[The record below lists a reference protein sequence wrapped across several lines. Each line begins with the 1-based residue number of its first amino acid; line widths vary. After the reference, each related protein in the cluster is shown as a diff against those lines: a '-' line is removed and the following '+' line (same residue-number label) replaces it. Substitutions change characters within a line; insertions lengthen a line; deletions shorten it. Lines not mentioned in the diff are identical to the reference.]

1 MDKFDSR
8 DNQGIQILLDNSDG
22 IIEVSDVHVF
32 YFRNMR
38 LHKTFLNDEEYVKC
52 TWLSNQIAK
61 YFMVFEYRNKY
72 FLMACR
78 GVALN
83 SH

>member
-1 MDKFDSR
+1 MEKFDSR

-38 LHKTFLNDEEYVKC
+38 LHKTFLNDEECQMYLIK
-52 TWLSNQIAK
+52 
-61 YFMVFEYRNKY
+61 
-72 FLMACR
+72 
-78 GVALN
+78 
-83 SH
+83 